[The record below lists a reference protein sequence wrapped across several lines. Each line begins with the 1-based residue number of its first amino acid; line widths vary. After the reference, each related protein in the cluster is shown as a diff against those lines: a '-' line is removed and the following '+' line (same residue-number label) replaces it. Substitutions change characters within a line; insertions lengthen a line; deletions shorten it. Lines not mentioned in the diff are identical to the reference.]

1 MFPLAGVDTIR
12 TAPAKARVSGVR
24 LFRAAV
30 SSYVVLVCALT
41 CVATTQAMPLQLRLR
56 GGKIGA
62 HRGGYFSLSQ
72 GTIRDFAGSLESGA
86 DILEIDL
93 RSTSDGGVVVYHS
106 DTLSKHALCLGLIRD
121 RTFDDVTHCL
131 LLPTGARIESFE
143 DVLRWA
149 HGKNVILNAE
159 FKDDAVIEPALKLV
173 EQYDEWDRI
182 YFQANAHYDRYAVA
196 RQRSA
201 RADILVNAGDMD
213 TLRWAAALD
222 DRHLIIGLREP
233 VQTPEA
239 VALVHRY
246 GKLASANSWR
256 PSQYEELFTA
266 GCDRL
271 FAMGVDIV
279 ITNNIRSCIAQ
290 RATRWTMNHDARAR
304 ASAE

>member
-1 MFPLAGVDTIR
+1 MVRAMHRAR
-12 TAPAKARVSGVR
+12 TVELPGGLRFV
-24 LFRAAV
+24 F
-30 SSYVVLVCALT
+30 VLVWSLT
-41 CVATTQAMPLQLRLR
+41 CVATAQAMPLEIHLR

-62 HRGGYFSLSQ
+62 HRGGYWSLSQ
-72 GTIRDFAGSLESGA
+72 SSLRDFAASLKSGT

-106 DTLSKHALCLGLIRD
+106 DTLSKHTFCFGLVRH
-121 RTFDDVTHCL
+121 RTFEDVTHCR
-131 LLPTGARIESFE
+131 LLPTGDRIPGFE
-143 DVLRWA
+143 KVLRWTR
-149 HGKNVILNAE
+149 GKNVILNAE
-159 FKDDAVIEPALKLV
+159 FKDEAVIEPTLALV
-173 EQYDEWDRI
+173 DRYDAWDRI
-182 YFQANAHYDRYAVA
+182 YFQANAHYDRYTLA

-213 TLRWAAALD
+213 TLRWAVALD

-239 VALVHRY
+239 VALVHQY
-246 GKLASANSWR
+246 GRLASANSWR
-256 PSQYEELFTA
+256 PSEYEELLTA

-279 ITNNIRSCIAQ
+279 ITNNVQSCIAQ
-290 RATRWTMNHDARAR
+290 RAARWAMERDAKPQ